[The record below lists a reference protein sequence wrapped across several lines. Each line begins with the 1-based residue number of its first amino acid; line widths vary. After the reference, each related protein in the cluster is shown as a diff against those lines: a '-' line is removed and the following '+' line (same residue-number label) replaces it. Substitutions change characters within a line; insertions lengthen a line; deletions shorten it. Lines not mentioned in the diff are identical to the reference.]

1 MILRVFANLNDSY
14 RSMKRLDRHTCS
26 SCARFMRN
34 VLSERTKENQVKSR
48 KPGGSVSLAEARQ
61 PLLTSSQVD
70 RQTAIMADKD
80 AN

>member
-1 MILRVFANLNDSY
+1 
-14 RSMKRLDRHTCS
+14 
-26 SCARFMRN
+26 MRN
-34 VLSERTKENQVKSR
+34 VLSERIKENQVKSR
-48 KPGGSVSLAEARQ
+48 KTGGSVSLAEARQ